1 MRSKT
6 PPPAWVRGG
15 PREDLI
21 NQRGCAK
28 RSADPELPREPSDG
42 RPDGNLEQ
50 LRERLPSPQLG
61 NDVRHHPKTRLWERW
76 RSIASSDR
84 HSTLRGIRSTHWWP
98 REAARG
104 SRQTRG
110 GRSMR
115 GGACPALGVS
125 EASSPPAAGVQT
137 RPLGC
142 LRAPATRILG
152 TRVRAKFW
160 LCLRGALCRT
170 SMMGLVHG
178 RPEV

>member
-110 GRSMR
+110 GEIDAGGGLSCTWGVR
-115 GGACPALGVS
+115 GLLPARRGCPNTPAWVS
-125 EASSPPAAGVQT
+125 PSTRNKNPGNTRARQVLAVSAGSS
-137 RPLGC
+137 L
-142 LRAPATRILG
+142 
-152 TRVRAKFW
+152 
-160 LCLRGALCRT
+160 
-170 SMMGLVHG
+170 
-178 RPEV
+178 